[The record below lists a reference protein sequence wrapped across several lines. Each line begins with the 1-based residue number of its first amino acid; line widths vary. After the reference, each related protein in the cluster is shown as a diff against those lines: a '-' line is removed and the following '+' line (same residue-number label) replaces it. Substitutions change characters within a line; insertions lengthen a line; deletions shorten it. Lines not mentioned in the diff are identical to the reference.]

1 MGKKAKAPDMSFQI
15 EAAKKQEAELAR
27 QRAETDLKNQ
37 QVSMANTDKLKG
49 LRRRQAGRGMMGAPE
64 NTYVPAGAPT
74 PAGPTEAERIASI
87 RAKIRAGELSGR
99 SIYSTFKRK

>member
-49 LRRRQAGRGMMGAPE
+49 LRRKQAGRGMMGVPE

-74 PAGPTEAERIASI
+74 PVVPTREERLAAI
-87 RAKIRAGELSGR
+87 RSGLQGLSKGQ
-99 SIYSTFKRK
+99 IYSTLKRK

>member
-1 MGKKAKAPDMSFQI
+1 MGKKPKAPDMSFQI
-15 EAAKKQEAELAR
+15 EAAKKQEAELAK

-49 LRRRQAGRGMMGAPE
+49 LRRKQAGRGMMGVPE

-74 PAGPTEAERIASI
+74 PVEPTRNERLAAIRRGLQGPS
-87 RAKIRAGELSGR
+87 KGQ
-99 SIYSTFKRK
+99 IYSTLQRK

>member
-1 MGKKAKAPDMSFQI
+1 MGSKPKAPDMSFQI
-15 EAAKKQEAELAR
+15 EAAQKQEAELAR

-74 PAGPTEAERIASI
+74 PVAAPRFRASGRRGLAGALERIKE
-87 RAKIRAGELSGR
+87 AKQGTVI
-99 SIYSTFKRK
+99 KKV